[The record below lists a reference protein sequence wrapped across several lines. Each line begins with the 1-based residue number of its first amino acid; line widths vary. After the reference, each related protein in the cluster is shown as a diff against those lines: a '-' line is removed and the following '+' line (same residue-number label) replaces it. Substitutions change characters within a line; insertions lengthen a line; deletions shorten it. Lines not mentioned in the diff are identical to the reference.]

1 MSKTDLCLLFEK
13 YGSDK
18 CDQIFHTYSRFYY
31 SIFLP
36 RQNSVK
42 NFLEIGIGTKRL
54 MIPIVGSEYQEGAS
68 LKGWR
73 DFFPNATIY
82 GLDINKSVLFEDDR
96 IKCYH
101 VDQSKESSLIKTS
114 QQIFQE
120 NSISS
125 FDAIIDDGSHILE
138 HMICSMRTM
147 SQFLIRGGIY
157 IIEDIRDHKIET
169 LLNNTPDNLKML
181 CVYVGNCGKA
191 KTQDNFIAYQKI

>member
-42 NFLEIGIGTKRL
+42 NFLEIGIGTKHL

-68 LKGWR
+68 LKSWR

-82 GLDINKSVLFEDDR
+82 GLDIDKSLLFEEDR
-96 IKCYH
+96 IKCYY
-101 VDQSKESSLIKTS
+101 VDQSKESSLIETS

-120 NSISS
+120 NLINS
-125 FDAIIDDGSHILE
+125 FDAIIDDGSHMLE
-138 HMICSMRTM
+138 HMICSIKTI

-157 IIEDIRDHKIET
+157 IIEDIKDHEIDT
-169 LLNNTPDNLKML
+169 LLSNTPDNLKIL
-181 CVYVGNCGKA
+181 CVYAGNYGRA

>member
-36 RQNSVK
+36 RQNNVK
-42 NFLEIGIGTKRL
+42 NFLEIGIGTKYL
-54 MIPIVGSEYQEGAS
+54 MVPIVGSKYQEGAS

-82 GLDINKSVLFEDDR
+82 GLDIDKSVLFEDDR
-96 IKCYH
+96 IKCYY
-101 VDQSKESSLIKTS
+101 VDQSKESSLIETS
-114 QQIFQE
+114 QKILQE

-125 FDAIIDDGSHILE
+125 FDAIIDDGSHMLE
-138 HMICSMRTM
+138 HMLCSLRTI
-147 SQFLIRGGIY
+147 SQFLIKGGIY
-157 IIEDIRDHKIET
+157 IIEDIKDHEIDV
-169 LLNNTPDNLKML
+169 LLNSTPSNLNIL
-181 CVYVGNCGKA
+181 CVYSGNCGRA